1 MRGTK
6 AANAFSVCKGKLTVE
21 QIEKNI
27 FRAAVTSTAFSLSL
41 SMNQIACLRDVQDG
55 GLLCFSHFIKGYRS
69 LHDRG
74 LIRAE
79 GRGRGWKLTEA
90 GELVVKLLDYAGLCE

>member
-1 MRGTK
+1 MAREYDDMGIAKWAIISGTSARMGNHGAK
-6 AANAFSVCKGKLTVE
+6 PYHRESERQDA
-21 QIEKNI
+21 
-27 FRAAVTSTAFSLSL
+27 RRAVTGEY
-41 SMNQIACLRDVQDG
+41 R
-55 GLLCFSHFIKGYRS
+55 KGYRS